1 MSDTQRA
8 THAPEAARAIP
19 GILPANVGRDLG
31 APSAEPTA
39 PVRDRSSAWLVTAA
53 VGLAVL
59 AGAAAT
65 VNFSAQ
71 YQMVHA
77 ARGLPAIAALE
88 AAIPDTAALIFASLG
103 IALALHGRRAVRSR
117 LLNLASVATSV
128 AMNILAAAP
137 GWRDLA
143 IWAMPPIAYALA
155 SDTLIGVVRATTI
168 ARHQALRR
176 TSTSDDEP
184 TPLAVIGATLLWLI
198 RLTIAPLST
207 LRGLRAWI
215 IAECPAAPRPRAT
228 CPAPLAVPPPSAP
241 AAQRAIRPR
250 ERRPRVG
257 RSGTKTAR
265 FLALVTEHHGPLARI
280 QLPSVSRICADLAPE
295 IGLNT
300 GAARTALRKAV
311 LSAQNGTP

>member
-1 MSDTQRA
+1 MTENSMTMPE
-8 THAPEAARAIP
+8 THQAVHPHEGTLAMASTSPVSAA
-19 GILPANVGRDLG
+19 GLGRD
-31 APSAEPTA
+31 PSAPLA
-39 PVRDRSSAWLVTAA
+39 DVAAQVPDRSGVWLFTAA

-65 VNFSAQ
+65 VSFSAQ

-155 SDTLIGVVRATTI
+155 SDTLISVVRATTI
-168 ARHQALRR
+168 ARHQTLRR
-176 TSTSDDEP
+176 VASSEDDQ
-184 TPLAVIGATLLWLI
+184 TPLLIIGTALLWLI

-215 IAECPAAPRPRAT
+215 IAECPAAPRPRAVRPAQL
-228 CPAPLAVPPPSAP
+228 PAPPSP
-241 AAQRAIRPR
+241 AARPAIRPR
-250 ERRPRVG
+250 EHQPRAG

-265 FLALVTEHHGPLARI
+265 FLALVTEHHGPLAQI
-280 QLPSVSRICADLAPE
+280 QLPSVSRICADLAP
-295 IGLNT
+295 
-300 GAARTALRKAV
+300 R
-311 LSAQNGTP
+311 SA